1 MTNERNETI
10 AAVATGTG
18 GAVALIRISGE
29 RAVPIGD
36 ALFRSIQ
43 GKPLSTQRGYTIH
56 YGTIRDG
63 EAVIDEVLVSLFRA
77 PHSYTGEDMI
87 EISCHASDY
96 ILRRVMELAIRHGA
110 RTARPG
116 EFTLRAFLAGKMDLS
131 QAEAVADV
139 IASDN
144 RAAHDLAFRQMR
156 GGYSDEFGQLRE
168 KLVHLVSLL
177 ELELDFGEEDVEF
190 ADREQLLEILTA
202 VERKITRL
210 ISSFA
215 LGNSVKNGIPVA
227 IAGAPNVGKST
238 LLNALLKEDRALVSD
253 IAGTTRDVIEEPL
266 NIDGLPFRFIDT
278 AGIRETDDPLESMGI
293 ERTYDRIGKAAVVL
307 LVADARDDAEEISA
321 LYAGIPLRAEQR
333 LIIVLNKCDRLDA
346 QELASKQATLRER
359 ISVPVE
365 WLSAKF
371 ETHLDGLLRSLRES
385 VRTDDLDNA
394 GATVVFNARH
404 HEALL
409 HASESLAR
417 ARQGI
422 EEGLPGDLLSQD
434 IREVLHH
441 LGTITGEITT
451 NDILGSIFSRFCV
464 GK

>member
-43 GKPLSTQRGYTIH
+43 GKPLSTQKGYTIH

-63 EAVIDEVLVSLFRA
+63 ETVIDEVLVSLFRA

-253 IAGTTRDVIEEPL
+253 IAGTTRDVIEETL
-266 NIDGLPFRFIDT
+266 NIDGRRS
-278 AGIRETDDPLESMGI
+278 ASSIRQVSAKPTTRSKAWVSS
-293 ERTYDRIGKAAVVL
+293 ERTIG
-307 LVADARDDAEEISA
+307 
-321 LYAGIPLRAEQR
+321 
-333 LIIVLNKCDRLDA
+333 
-346 QELASKQATLRER
+346 
-359 ISVPVE
+359 
-365 WLSAKF
+365 
-371 ETHLDGLLRSLRES
+371 
-385 VRTDDLDNA
+385 
-394 GATVVFNARH
+394 
-404 HEALL
+404 
-409 HASESLAR
+409 
-417 ARQGI
+417 
-422 EEGLPGDLLSQD
+422 
-434 IREVLHH
+434 
-441 LGTITGEITT
+441 
-451 NDILGSIFSRFCV
+451 
-464 GK
+464 

>member
-43 GKPLSTQRGYTIH
+43 GKPLSTQKGYTIH

-63 EAVIDEVLVSLFRA
+63 EAVIDEVLISLFRA

-156 GGYSDEFGQLRE
+156 GGYSDEFGQLR
-168 KLVHLVSLL
+168 KNSYTSYLY
-177 ELELDFGEEDVEF
+177 
-190 ADREQLLEILTA
+190 
-202 VERKITRL
+202 
-210 ISSFA
+210 SSW
-215 LGNSVKNGIPVA
+215 NW
-227 IAGAPNVGKST
+227 T
-238 LLNALLKEDRALVSD
+238 
-253 IAGTTRDVIEEPL
+253 
-266 NIDGLPFRFIDT
+266 
-278 AGIRETDDPLESMGI
+278 
-293 ERTYDRIGKAAVVL
+293 
-307 LVADARDDAEEISA
+307 
-321 LYAGIPLRAEQR
+321 
-333 LIIVLNKCDRLDA
+333 
-346 QELASKQATLRER
+346 
-359 ISVPVE
+359 
-365 WLSAKF
+365 SAKK
-371 ETHLDGLLRSLRES
+371 TWSLPIGNNCS
-385 VRTDDLDNA
+385 
-394 GATVVFNARH
+394 
-404 HEALL
+404 
-409 HASESLAR
+409 
-417 ARQGI
+417 
-422 EEGLPGDLLSQD
+422 
-434 IREVLHH
+434 
-441 LGTITGEITT
+441 
-451 NDILGSIFSRFCV
+451 
-464 GK
+464 KY